1 MPALAQFIA
10 ANALPLLAGLIVVS
24 GLLTRLLWRRAAFYR
39 ASANAQSLTAV
50 GLSIA
55 LLALLLFLTVASLL
69 SHISVFDALLANE
82 LRRSISRPMLQAIF
96 MITQFGNFM
105 TLLAVVIGV
114 ALALLLRRRW
124 LELALWLVT
133 TAGNGLLNRALKLSF
148 ERARPL
154 YDHGLVI
161 EPSYSFPSGHA
172 SGSLAVYGM
181 LTWLLLH
188 RLPASAR
195 LPLLI
200 ATTTLILLIGFSRVL
215 LQVHYFSDVIAGF
228 ASAAAWLSLC
238 IVAAERLR
246 RRQACRA

>member
-10 ANALPLLAGLIVVS
+10 SNALPLLAGLIVLI
-24 GLLTRLLWRRAAFYR
+24 GLITRRLWQQTLRRRAG
-39 ASANAQSLTAV
+39 ANGRPLTTA
-50 GLSIA
+50 GLGIA
-55 LLALLLFLTVASLL
+55 LLALLLFLAVASLL
-69 SHISVFDALLANE
+69 NSISVFDALLANE
-82 LRRSISRPMLQAIF
+82 LRRTISRPMLQAIF
-96 MITQFGNFM
+96 AVTQFGNFM
-105 TLLAVVIGV
+105 TLLAIVVGV

-124 LELALWLVT
+124 LELAAWLVA
-133 TAGNGLLNRALKLSF
+133 TAGNGMLNRALKLSF

-154 YDHGLVI
+154 FEHGLVI

-188 RLPASAR
+188 RLPVPAR

-200 ATTTLILLIGFSRVL
+200 GTTTLILLIGFSRVL

-238 IVAAERLR
+238 IVLAERLR
-246 RRQACRA
+246 QRQAGRA

>member
-1 MPALAQFIA
+1 MPALAQFIG
-10 ANALPLLAGLIVVS
+10 ANALPLLAGLIVAA
-24 GLLTRLLWRRAAFYR
+24 GLFTRLLWQRALRYQ
-39 ASANAQSLTAV
+39 ASVNARPLTIV
-50 GLSIA
+50 GLGVA
-55 LLALLLFLTVASLL
+55 VLALVLFLIVASLL
-69 SHISVFDALLANE
+69 SRISIFDALLANE
-82 LRRSISRPMLQAIF
+82 LRRTISRPMLQAIF
-96 MITQFGNFM
+96 AITQFGNFM

-124 LELALWLVT
+124 LELGAWLIA

-188 RLPASAR
+188 WLPAPAR

-200 ATTTLILLIGFSRVL
+200 GTTTLILLIGFSRVL

-238 IVAAERLR
+238 IVVAERLR
-246 RRQACRA
+246 QRQVCRA

>member
-10 ANALPLLAGLIVVS
+10 THALPLLAGLIVAV
-24 GLLTRLLWRRAAFYR
+24 GLLTRLLWQRAVRYR
-39 ASANAQSLTAV
+39 TSANAGSLTIV
-50 GLSIA
+50 GLGIA
-55 LLALLLFLTVASLL
+55 LLALVLFLTVASLL
-69 SHISVFDALLANE
+69 SRISVFDALLANE
-82 LRRSISRPMLQAIF
+82 LRRTISRPMLQAIF
-96 MITQFGNFM
+96 TITQLGNFM
-105 TLLAVVIGV
+105 TLLAIVIGV

-124 LELALWLVT
+124 LELATWLVA

-181 LTWLLLH
+181 LTWLLL
-188 RLPASAR
+188 RWLPTSAR
-195 LPLLI
+195 LPLLL

-228 ASAAAWLSLC
+228 ASSAAWLSLC

-246 RRQACRA
+246 RQQVHRT

>member
-10 ANALPLLAGLIVVS
+10 ANALLLLAGLIVAV
-24 GLLTRLLWRRAAFYR
+24 GLFTRLLWRRA
-39 ASANAQSLTAV
+39 SANARPLTVV
-50 GLSIA
+50 GLGIA
-55 LLALLLFLTVASLL
+55 LLALSVFLIVASLL
-69 SHISVFDALLANE
+69 SRISVFDALLANE

-96 MITQFGNFM
+96 AITQLGNFM
-105 TLLAVVIGV
+105 TLLAIVIGV

-124 LELALWLVT
+124 LELAAWLVA

-154 YDHGLVI
+154 FEHGLVI

-181 LTWLLLH
+181 LAWLLLH
-188 RLPASAR
+188 RLPAPAR

-200 ATTTLILLIGFSRVL
+200 AAMSLILLIGFSRVL

-228 ASAAAWLSLC
+228 ASASAWLSMS
-238 IVAAERLR
+238 IVVAERLR
-246 RRQACRA
+246 RRPVC